1 MHVLNKTNFIR
12 TNPVYVMCY
21 MHWTRL
27 LFTGVIPFI
36 YLTCLNI
43 LINKNIRK
51 TYFQKAS
58 MKSTQNSIKTLVAIL
73 MLYFVCN
80 IPR

>member
-1 MHVLNKTNFIR
+1 
-12 TNPVYVMCY
+12 MCY
-21 MHWTRL
+21 THWTRL

-36 YLTCLNI
+36 YLTCLNL

-51 TYFQKAS
+51 TCFQRESKKPS
-58 MKSTQNSIKTLVAIL
+58 MKSTHNSIRTLVAIL
-73 MLYFVCN
+73 LLYFVCN

>member
-1 MHVLNKTNFIR
+1 
-12 TNPVYVMCY
+12 MCY
-21 MHWTRL
+21 IHWTRL

-43 LINKNIRK
+43 LINKNIRRTDFHREGK
-51 TYFQKAS
+51 RAS

-73 MLYFVCN
+73 LLYFVCN